1 MRIYVPAL
9 PIFHTNTISMEQ
21 KPTILEGY
29 SDLEKGAYLGAI
41 ASVATADRTASEE
54 ELLYIEA
61 LAESADLSDEQM
73 AAVKR
78 AATELSDDEL
88 KRCLD
93 VLKGSELRFSLV
105 SDLITFAEADQNYSA
120 EEKKEVQEIAQYL
133 GVNKEQFSLLN
144 QFTQKAQQE
153 MPAHA
158 EQLQQSNETPS
169 QFLGGLGM
177 NDKMKSAGINTN
189 GLLKGA
195 LAVMGPII
203 LAQMFRGGMRR
214 RGGGMFGGG
223 MTGGGGGLGGMLGG
237 GLGGMLGGAM
247 MGGGMRRG
255 GGLFDMLGGG
265 RGFGPAGG
273 MLGRMF
279 RGF

>member
-1 MRIYVPAL
+1 
-9 PIFHTNTISMEQ
+9 MEQ

-41 ASVATADRTASEE
+41 ASIATADRSASEE

-61 LAESADLSDEQM
+61 LAESADLSDAQM

-78 AATELSDDEL
+78 AATELSEEEL

-105 SDLITFAEADQNYSA
+105 SDLIAFAEADQNYSA
-120 EEKKEVQEIAQYL
+120 EEKQNVQKIGQYL
-133 GVNKEQFSLLN
+133 GVSQEQFSLLD
-144 QFTQKAQQE
+144 QFTKKAVQE
-153 MPAHA
+153 APAHA
-158 EQLQQSNETPS
+158 ENLQQAHETPS

-177 NDKMKSAGINTN
+177 NDKLKNAGINTN

-203 LAQMFRGGMRR
+203 LAQMLRGGFRR

-223 MTGGGGGLGGMLGG
+223 MMGGPGGLGGMLGG
-237 GLGGMLGGAM
+237 GLGGMLGGG
-247 MGGGMRRG
+247 MGRG
-255 GGLFDMLGGG
+255 GGLFDILSGG
-265 RGFGPAGG
+265 RGFGSTGG
-273 MLGRMF
+273 MFGRMF